1 MLKQE
6 SRLNMTPSEPL
17 NQDLPFLTVL
27 FTIFLCTLFGSN
39 AVAIK
44 MAFQGLGVF
53 TTAGIRFSVAAIVI
67 FLWARSTGKPLGLK
81 KGQGHQILILSI
93 LFWAQLSLFYF
104 GISKSNASRGTLL
117 ANLVPFFI
125 LFLAHIFIPGDRI
138 TRKKFFGILLGFG
151 GIAFM
156 FTEKGDVSTDFRTGD
171 LIILGGAFLW
181 SCNAVYLKKIIS
193 GYNAFQIVLYNT
205 AFAAPLF
212 FLEALLWDSAMIYD
226 LNGRVIG
233 ALLYQSLVT
242 ASFGFVTWNNM
253 LQKYGAVALH
263 SFVFIMPIAGVALGG
278 LLLNEPITSKII
290 VALALISAGILVVH
304 WKAKKEAPAYPIR
317 RDL

>member
-1 MLKQE
+1 
-6 SRLNMTPSEPL
+6 MTSNEPT
-17 NQDLPFLTVL
+17 NQDLSLLAVL
-27 FTIFLCTLFGSN
+27 FTIFLCILFGSN

-67 FLWARSTGKPLGLK
+67 FLWARSTGKQLKLK
-81 KGQGHQILILSI
+81 KRQVRQILILSI
-93 LFWAQLSLFYF
+93 IFWAQLSLFYF
-104 GISKSNASRGTLL
+104 GLSKSNASRGTLL

-151 GIAFM
+151 GIVFM
-156 FTEKGDVSTDFRTGD
+156 FADKGDVTADFRTGD
-171 LIILGGAFLW
+171 LIILAGTFLW
-181 SCNAVYLKKIIS
+181 SCNAVYLKNIIS

-205 AFAAPLF
+205 AIAAPLF
-212 FLEALLWDSAMIYD
+212 FLEAFLFDSAMIFNFD
-226 LNGRVIG
+226 GRVLG
-233 ALLYQSLVT
+233 AVLYQSLVT

-278 LLLNEPITSKII
+278 LILDEPITPKII
-290 VALALISAGILVVH
+290 VALALITSGIMIVH

-317 RDL
+317 RSL

>member
-1 MLKQE
+1 
-6 SRLNMTPSEPL
+6 MTPSEPA
-17 NQDLPFLTVL
+17 NQDLSFLAVL
-27 FTIFLCTLFGSN
+27 VTIFLCILFGSN

-67 FLWARSTGKPLGLK
+67 FLWARFTGKPLGLK
-81 KGQGHQILILSI
+81 KGQVHQILILSVI
-93 LFWAQLSLFYF
+93 FWAQLSLFYF

-125 LFLAHIFIPGDRI
+125 LFLAHFFIPGDRI

-151 GIAFM
+151 GIVFM
-156 FTEKGDVSTDFRTGD
+156 FTDKGDITSDLRTGD
-171 LIILGGAFLW
+171 LIILAGTFLW

-193 GYNAFQIVLYNT
+193 GYNAFQIVLFNT
-205 AFAAPLF
+205 VIAAPLF
-212 FLEALLWDSAMIYD
+212 FLEAFLFDSVMFFHMD
-226 LNGRVIG
+226 GRILG
-233 ALLYQSLVT
+233 AVLYQSLVT

-263 SFVFIMPIAGVALGG
+263 TFVFIMPIAGVALGG
-278 LLLNEPITSKII
+278 LLLNEPITPKIMI
-290 VALALISAGILVVH
+290 ALALIASGILIVH

-317 RDL
+317 RGL